1 MPLTS
6 QQKTASRR
14 AALNAAAQAAG
25 WSGIDDLLSAVR
37 AGKVRLPRKPESWTS
52 RPRRASQKP

>member
-1 MPLTS
+1 MPLTN
-6 QQKTASRR
+6 QQKTQARR

-25 WSGIDDLLSAVR
+25 WAGIDDLLSAVR

>member
-1 MPLTS
+1 MPLTNRE
-6 QQKTASRR
+6 KTAERR
-14 AALNAAAQAAG
+14 AALNAAAQSQG
-25 WSGIDDLLSAVR
+25 WAGIDDLLSAVR